1 MQRPEGRRP
10 NHRERSGTLEKK
22 EPLGKRLLRLAPM
35 AVTIALVI
43 WVLGTD
49 RDLTVEALL
58 DHTPE
63 NQLLAALLLL
73 LLYAV
78 KSLSVLL
85 PLALFEVAATLVFPL
100 PAALALN
107 LLGVGVACSVPFFT
121 ARFSAGQSVERL
133 MEKHPKLHA
142 LRDFRVG
149 NDFIYAFLVRVV
161 GLFSCDIVSMYM
173 GASGL
178 RYRPYV
184 LGSVLGFAPQTIC
197 FTLMGDAI
205 EEPGSPQFL
214 IALGVMA
221 ATTAAAVAAYG
232 LWRRRDRL

>member
-1 MQRPEGRRP
+1 M
-10 NHRERSGTLEKK
+10 EKR
-22 EPLGKRLLRLAPM
+22 EPLGKRFLRLVPM
-35 AVTIALVI
+35 VVTIGLVI

-58 DHTPE
+58 SHAPE

-85 PLALFEVAATLVFPL
+85 PLALFEVAATLLFPL
-100 PAALALN
+100 PAALAVN
-107 LLGVGVACSVPFFT
+107 MAGVAVACSVPFFT
-121 ARFSAGQSVERL
+121 ARLSTGQSVERL
-133 MEKHPKLHA
+133 IKKHPKLHA

-149 NDFIYAFLVRVV
+149 NDFIYSFLVRVV

-178 RYRPYV
+178 RYWPYV

-205 EEPGSPQFL
+205 REPGSPQFL
-214 IALGVMA
+214 ISLAVMA
-221 ATTAAAVAAYG
+221 TTTAAAVAAYG
-232 LWRRRDRL
+232 LWRRRRGAGP